1 MNIYCEDL
9 VNRYNEVSNEELENS
24 VKTNPDLH
32 KMLAALI
39 SLKDLQSDNV
49 DLDGWEW
56 QLADML
62 GFGVIDVL

>member
-24 VKTNPDLH
+24 VKTNPELH

-39 SLKDLQSDNV
+39 SLRDLQSDGV
-49 DLDGWEW
+49 DLDDWEC
-56 QLADML
+56 QLGSML

>member
-1 MNIYCEDL
+1 MNIYCEGL

-49 DLDGWEW
+49 DLDGWEC
-56 QLADML
+56 QLGDML

>member
-24 VKTNPDLH
+24 VKTNPELH

-39 SLKDLQSDNV
+39 SLRDLQSDNV
-49 DLDGWEW
+49 DLNDWEC
-56 QLADML
+56 QLGSML